1 MNRMYKIPPWWVA
14 LIGLIIFIPFAILFG
29 LIGFTRFIIRPITID
44 ILIIIAAILIGGV
57 IAFLLTNALYL

>member
-1 MNRMYKIPPWWVA
+1 MNRMYEIPPWWVA